1 MDKNKTFLFSANKN
15 RDIERTN
22 HTTQRKDIN
31 NKIEYIHS
39 YTSDMESGVTLADI
53 RKEETLQRN
62 CTKVGIVYIARTAN
76 ETEQERD
83 ARHHQLQLAIK
94 SKRRI
99 ENKSQRSPD
108 KERRLKEN
116 NVHAQRRHRANFSPE
131 QQANARRIN
140 TASRQ
145 QQRASLSSKQQDH
158 ARRINTATRGVT
170 RVSPSIWDAIINT
183 CGDADC
189 KRGRSKLIDP
199 CLKLYIGAH
208 VMVNNN
214 DLLKSHGIGNGSMAR
229 VKRVQLK
236 STATNPGWKNWEG
249 KKVYCVSV
257 NDVEYIEIERFPE
270 SSKMKSLQVSIE
282 ELQL

>member
-1 MDKNKTFLFSANKN
+1 MDQNQTFLFSASANKN

-53 RKEETLQRN
+53 MKEETLQRN

-99 ENKSQRSPD
+99 ENKSQRRPD

-158 ARRINTATRGVT
+158 ARRINTATRQQQRANLSPAT
-170 RVSPSIWDAIINT
+170 RSCTTNQRCIHAT
-183 CGDADC
+183 
-189 KRGRSKLIDP
+189 
-199 CLKLYIGAH
+199 
-208 VMVNNN
+208 
-214 DLLKSHGIGNGSMAR
+214 
-229 VKRVQLK
+229 
-236 STATNPGWKNWEG
+236 TA
-249 KKVYCVSV
+249 C
-257 NDVEYIEIERFPE
+257 
-270 SSKMKSLQVSIE
+270 KSLTRATRSSVSQTVYRCTRHGQQQRFVEISWN
-282 ELQL
+282 

>member
-158 ARRINTATRGVT
+158 ARRINTATRQQQ
-170 RVSPSIWDAIINT
+170 RANLSPEQQDHARRTN
-183 CGDADC
+183 G
-189 KRGRSKLIDP
+189 
-199 CLKLYIGAH
+199 LKLYIGAH

-257 NDVEYIEIERFPE
+257 NDVEYIEIERCRRD
-270 SSKMKSLQVSIE
+270 SYNQRT
-282 ELQL
+282 